1 MTNGTGYIGAS
12 DPREAGRLAAQEAG
26 GLAELRAALAL
37 HHIPPRAR
45 VLELG
50 CGSGVFTRALLT
62 ALPDATVTATD
73 TDETLLDHARASLA
87 DAAAESRLTFA
98 RADAAHLPYP
108 ARDFDFVAC
117 RCLLMHQA
125 DPLLV
130 VSEMFRVA
138 EVGGVALAI
147 EPDWGA
153 RALYPDGEALAEL
166 VHLARLARPHGFPDL
181 LLGRK
186 LYALF
191 RAAGLVAVRVLPT
204 AFSETA
210 DDVRGASES
219 AAEETTGPE
228 RLVVQGR
235 QLLRRAGADDTQ
247 LDALISRLAAIPRHP
262 EYFSAGMDFAAVGMK
277 PAPSWTA
284 I

>member
-1 MTNGTGYIGAS
+1 MTSSSDYIGAS
-12 DPREAGRLAAQEAG
+12 DPHEAGRLAAQEAG
-26 GLAELRAALAL
+26 GLAELRAALEL
-37 HHIPPRAR
+37 HPVPPHAR

-50 CGSGVFTRALLT
+50 CGAGVFTRALLA

-73 TDETLLDHARASLA
+73 RDETLLAHARASLA
-87 DAAAESRLTFA
+87 DAAAEGRLTFV
-98 RADAAHLPYP
+98 RADAASLPYP
-108 ARDFDFVAC
+108 ARGFDFIAG

-130 VSEMFRVA
+130 VSEMFRVT
-138 EVGGVALAI
+138 EIGGVALAI

-153 RALYPDGEALAEL
+153 RALYPDGQALVEL
-166 VHLARLARPHGFPDL
+166 LRLAHLARPYGFPDL
-181 LLGRK
+181 MLGRK

-191 RAAGLVAVRVLPT
+191 RAAGFVTVRVRPT

-210 DDVRGASES
+210 DDVSGTSDS
-219 AAEETTGPE
+219 VTEETIGPA
-228 RLVVQGR
+228 RLVEQGR
-235 QLLRRAGADDTQ
+235 RLLRRAGADDTE
-247 LDALISRLAAIPRHP
+247 LDALITRLAAIPRHP

-284 I
+284 V